1 MIPFNRASFDGH
13 ELEYLAGAIQN
24 GHVSGNG
31 LYTKKAEEELR
42 HIHGHGRT
50 LLTTSC
56 THALEMAAILLQLKP
71 GDEVIVPSFTFV
83 SSAAAFLLHGG
94 KPVFADV
101 RADTLNLN
109 FDAVEAAIT
118 SRTRAVCVVHYAGVG
133 AEPDQ
138 FRQLADKH
146 GLVLIEDNA
155 HGLFGKFKGQSLGTF
170 GQVSTLSFH
179 ETKNVTCGEGGALHI
194 NDLEYVER
202 AEILREKGTNRSKFF
217 RGQVDKYTWVD
228 TGSSWVLSD
237 LLAGV
242 LLGQLERLELI
253 QEARSRVWNRYHE
266 ELRPWALQHGIRTP
280 IISSDCEH
288 SSHMYHLRFSE
299 LETRSRFIQHMK
311 EHDVATVFHYQPL
324 HLSDVGK
331 RLGGKYGQCPISEDA
346 GDTLVRLPLF
356 ATLTP
361 SEVDH
366 IVEATSSFIP

>member
-179 ETKNVTCGEGGALHI
+179 ETKNVTCGEGGAIHV
-194 NDLEYVER
+194 NDLGYVER

-242 LLGQLERLELI
+242 LLGQL
-253 QEARSRVWNRYHE
+253 
-266 ELRPWALQHGIRTP
+266 
-280 IISSDCEH
+280 
-288 SSHMYHLRFSE
+288 
-299 LETRSRFIQHMK
+299 
-311 EHDVATVFHYQPL
+311 
-324 HLSDVGK
+324 
-331 RLGGKYGQCPISEDA
+331 
-346 GDTLVRLPLF
+346 
-356 ATLTP
+356 
-361 SEVDH
+361 
-366 IVEATSSFIP
+366 